1 MVETMNVP
9 RRQTLSEELFNAIS
23 HGIGALSAAAAMV
36 MMILK
41 AEDAWQVTAVCIYG
55 ATMFILY
62 MASTLYHSLTN
73 RKAKG
78 VFRVLDHCS
87 IFLLIA
93 GTYTPYTLIA
103 LRNTVGWPLLIFI
116 WGSAAVGI
124 VLNAI
129 SLKRFKKI
137 SMVLYVLMGWAVVM
151 TAAPLMRAVDPAG
164 CLLLL
169 IGGIFY
175 TVGIV
180 FFALGRRI
188 YGMHPLWH
196 VFVLAGSAFQFFSV
210 YFYVLPKF

>member
-1 MVETMNVP
+1 MVEVMKMP

-23 HGIGALSAAAAMV
+23 HGIGALSAIAAMV

-41 AEDAWQVTAVCIYG
+41 SEDVWKIIAVSIYG
-55 ATMFILY
+55 AAMLILY

-73 RKAKG
+73 KKAKG

-103 LRNTVGWPLLIFI
+103 LRDTVGWPLFAFI
-116 WGSAAVGI
+116 WIGAITGI

-129 SLKRFKKI
+129 SLEKFKAF
-137 SMVLYVLMGWAVVM
+137 SMILYVLMGWAVVM
-151 TAAPLMRAVDPAG
+151 TAGPLLRAVAPMG

-169 IGGIFY
+169 IGGICY

-180 FFALGRRI
+180 FFGLGRRI

-196 VFVLAGSAFQFFSV
+196 VFVLAGSAFQFFSI
-210 YFYVLPKF
+210 YFFVLP